1 MVKTNVK
8 DTSKRKMKDDPEAL
22 FIPAG
27 CLLGI
32 GFGFLYN
39 QLVVGLVIGL
49 GLGFTIFA
57 LLSYSRKR

>member
-1 MVKTNVK
+1 MAKEINK
-8 DTSKRKMKDDPEAL
+8 SKMKDEPESL

-32 GFGFLYN
+32 GFGFLYSHIIA
-39 QLVVGLVIGL
+39 GLFIGL

-57 LLSYSRKR
+57 FLLYLRKKN